1 MFDYGGRTGYEPI
14 SEVERKEFHEQGFL
28 LLRNVLTE
36 DHRAALEAAVD
47 RVYAEEKAAGNTT
60 KDGTLHL
67 LGFLDRDELF
77 GELLTHPIAFPYM
90 WGLAGLEHLHP
101 PQPPRRDARRRWS
114 RRSRTGAGTRTGT
127 GRTPTR
133 RRWTRTCRGRCSR

>member
-1 MFDYGGRTGYEPI
+1 MFDYGDRTGYEPI
-14 SEVERKEFHEQGFL
+14 SDTDRKEFHEQGFL

-47 RVYAEEKAAGNTT
+47 RVYAEEQAKGTT
-60 KDGTLHL
+60 KKDGTLHL
-67 LGFLDRDELF
+67 LGFLERDELF

-90 WGLAGLEHLHP
+90 WGLAGWNIYTHHNHLDVTP
-101 PQPPRRDARRRWS
+101 PPPS
-114 RRSRTGAGTRTGT
+114 RRSRTGVGTRTGT

-133 RRWTRTCRGRCSR
+133 RRWTQTCPGRCSR